1 MVTIK
6 DVARESGCAISTVS
20 NVLNNVGNVA
30 PETTKRVLD
39 TVERLKYVPN
49 VNAKYLKTNK
59 KNTIGLFVS
68 SVQGDFYRQLV
79 QAVHIQCKING
90 YILNIYVS
98 NENTSEEIY
107 GMVLSSGVEGAI
119 IMNDGLSDNYIDR
132 LERLNMP
139 IVFID
144 RNYRSEK
151 VSSITIDNGY
161 GVAQGVEY
169 LIKLGHRRIG
179 YFHGVNNFDE
189 KARFEAFKATMN
201 RHGLAVEEQ
210 FMLNG
215 YFEEA
220 VAYSEMYKLLMRGG
234 ELPDAFFCANDEMA
248 QGCIRAMTAMGV
260 QVPDQ
265 VSVVGFDDSLLAP
278 FYRPALTTVHS
289 PVVELGSKSA
299 TEVIRLVRHE
309 GEDFGISIK
318 LKPSLVMRDSCKL
331 ASD

>member
-6 DVARESGCAISTVS
+6 DVARESGVAISTVS
-20 NVLNNVGNVA
+20 NVLNDVGNVSQ
-30 PETTKRVLD
+30 ETAKRVLE

-79 QAVHIQCKING
+79 QAVHLQCKING

-107 GMVLSSGVEGAI
+107 SMIIGSGVEGAI
-119 IMNDGLSDNYIDR
+119 IMNDGIGDNYIDR

-144 RNYRSEK
+144 RVYSSERI
-151 VSSITIDNGY
+151 SSVTIDNGF
-161 GVAQGVEY
+161 GVTQALEY
-169 LIKLGHRRIG
+169 LVKLGHRRIG
-179 YFHGVNNFDE
+179 YFHGVDNFDE
-189 KARFEAFKATMN
+189 KARFKAFTETME
-201 RHGLAVEEQ
+201 RFGLPVEEKY
-210 FMLNG
+210 MLNG
-215 YFEEA
+215 FFEEA

-248 QGCIRAMTAMGV
+248 QGCIRAMTAMGIR
-260 QVPDQ
+260 VPEQ
-265 VSVVGFDDSLLAP
+265 ISVVGFDDSILAP
-278 FYRPALTTVHS
+278 LYRPALTTVHA

-309 GEDFGISIK
+309 GDDSGISVK
-318 LKPSLVMRDSCKL
+318 LKPSLVTRDSCHIV
-331 ASD
+331 AE

>member
-6 DVARESGCAISTVS
+6 DVARESGVAISTVS
-20 NVLNNVGNVA
+20 NVLNDVGNVSQ
-30 PETTKRVLD
+30 ETAKRVLE

-79 QAVHIQCKING
+79 QAVHLQCKING

-107 GMVLSSGVEGAI
+107 SMIIGSGVEGAI
-119 IMNDGLSDNYIDR
+119 IMNDGIGDNYIDR

-144 RNYRSEK
+144 RVYSSERI
-151 VSSITIDNGY
+151 SSVTIDNGF
-161 GVAQGVEY
+161 GVTQALEY
-169 LIKLGHRRIG
+169 LVKLGHRKIG
-179 YFHGVNNFDE
+179 YFHGVDNFDE
-189 KARFEAFKATMN
+189 KARFKAFTETME
-201 RHGLAVEEQ
+201 RFGLSVEEKY
-210 FMLNG
+210 MLNG
-215 YFEEA
+215 FFEEA

-248 QGCIRAMTAMGV
+248 QGCIRAMTAMGIR
-260 QVPDQ
+260 VPEQ
-265 VSVVGFDDSLLAP
+265 ISVVGFDDSILAP
-278 FYRPALTTVHS
+278 LYRPALTTVHA

-309 GEDFGISIK
+309 GDDSGISVK
-318 LKPSLVMRDSCKL
+318 LKPSLVTRDSCHIVTE
-331 ASD
+331 

>member
-6 DVARESGCAISTVS
+6 DVARESGVAISTVS
-20 NVLNNVGNVA
+20 NVLNDVGNVSQ
-30 PETTKRVLD
+30 ETAKRVLE

-79 QAVHIQCKING
+79 QAVHLQCKING

-107 GMVLSSGVEGAI
+107 SMIIGSGVEGAI
-119 IMNDGLSDNYIDR
+119 IMNDGIGDNYIDR

-144 RNYRSEK
+144 RVYSSERI
-151 VSSITIDNGY
+151 SSVTIDNGF
-161 GVAQGVEY
+161 GVTQALEY
-169 LIKLGHRRIG
+169 LVKLGHRKIG
-179 YFHGVNNFDE
+179 YFHGVDNFDE
-189 KARFEAFKATMN
+189 KARFKAFTETME
-201 RHGLAVEEQ
+201 RFGLPVEEKY
-210 FMLNG
+210 MLNG
-215 YFEEA
+215 FFEEA

-248 QGCIRAMTAMGV
+248 QGCIRAMTAMGIR
-260 QVPDQ
+260 VPEQ
-265 VSVVGFDDSLLAP
+265 ISVVGFDDSILAP
-278 FYRPALTTVHS
+278 LYRPALTTVHA

-309 GEDFGISIK
+309 GDDSGISVK
-318 LKPSLVMRDSCKL
+318 LKPSLVTRDSCHIVTE
-331 ASD
+331 

>member
-6 DVARESGCAISTVS
+6 DVARESGVAISTVS
-20 NVLNNVGNVA
+20 NVLNDVGNVSQ
-30 PETTKRVLD
+30 ETAKRVLE

-79 QAVHIQCKING
+79 QAVHLQCKING

-107 GMVLSSGVEGAI
+107 SMIIGSGVEGAI
-119 IMNDGLSDNYIDR
+119 IMNDGIGDNYIDR

-144 RNYRSEK
+144 RVYSSERI
-151 VSSITIDNGY
+151 SSVTIDNGF
-161 GVAQGVEY
+161 GVTQALEY
-169 LIKLGHRRIG
+169 LVKLGHRKIG
-179 YFHGVNNFDE
+179 YFHGVDNFDE
-189 KARFEAFKATMN
+189 KARFKAFTETME
-201 RHGLAVEEQ
+201 RFGLSVEEKY
-210 FMLNG
+210 MLNG
-215 YFEEA
+215 FFEEA

-248 QGCIRAMTAMGV
+248 QGCIRAMTAMGIR
-260 QVPDQ
+260 VPEQ
-265 VSVVGFDDSLLAP
+265 ISVVGFDDSILAP
-278 FYRPALTTVHS
+278 LYRPALTTVHA

-309 GEDFGISIK
+309 GDDSGISLK
-318 LKPSLVMRDSCKL
+318 LKPSLVTRDSCHIVTE
-331 ASD
+331 

>member
-6 DVARESGCAISTVS
+6 DVARESGVAISTVS
-20 NVLNNVGNVA
+20 NVLNDVGNVSQ
-30 PETTKRVLD
+30 ETAKRVLE

-79 QAVHIQCKING
+79 QAVHLQCKING

-107 GMVLSSGVEGAI
+107 SMIIGSGVEGAI
-119 IMNDGLSDNYIDR
+119 IMNDGIGDNYIDR

-144 RNYRSEK
+144 RVYSSERI
-151 VSSITIDNGY
+151 SSVTIDNGF
-161 GVAQGVEY
+161 GVTQALEY
-169 LIKLGHRRIG
+169 LVKLGHRKIG
-179 YFHGVNNFDE
+179 YFHGVDNFDE
-189 KARFEAFKATMN
+189 KARFKAFTETME
-201 RHGLAVEEQ
+201 RFGLPVEEKY
-210 FMLNG
+210 MLNG
-215 YFEEA
+215 FFEEA

-248 QGCIRAMTAMGV
+248 EGCIRAMTAMGIR
-260 QVPDQ
+260 VPEQ
-265 VSVVGFDDSLLAP
+265 ISVVGFDDSILAP
-278 FYRPALTTVHS
+278 LYRPALTTVHA

-309 GEDFGISIK
+309 GDDSGISVK
-318 LKPSLVMRDSCKL
+318 LKPSLVTRDSCHIVTE
-331 ASD
+331 